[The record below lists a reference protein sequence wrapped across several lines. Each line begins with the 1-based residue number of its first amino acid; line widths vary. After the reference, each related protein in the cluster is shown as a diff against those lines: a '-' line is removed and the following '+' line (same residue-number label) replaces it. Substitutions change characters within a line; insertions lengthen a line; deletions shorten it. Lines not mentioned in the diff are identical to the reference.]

1 MIHDTKLNIAIQGI
15 IGSYHYQVAQIIFG
29 KEINI
34 IECMTFSDLVKNII
48 DREADQGVLALENS
62 IAGAILPNY
71 DLMDRNNLRI
81 TGEYYLPISHQLMAL
96 KGQNINDIKEVRSH
110 PMALLQCKAFFEK
123 HPHIHQVEDLDTASV
138 AKWISEEKIKGVA
151 AIAGVSAAAY
161 YDLAVIDD
169 NIQTVKNNVTR
180 FCIVE
185 KDQGGN
191 GGQDFDKASLK
202 VTLINEK
209 GSLAKILGLM
219 SGNNLDL
226 TKIQSIPII
235 DKPWQ
240 YAFFMDVIFDNL
252 EDYLKTLSQLNE
264 KGISVKILGEYRN
277 RME

>member
-1 MIHDTKLNIAIQGI
+1 
-15 IGSYHYQVAQIIFG
+15 VAQHIFG
-29 KEINI
+29 KNVGI
-34 IECMTFSDLVKNII
+34 IECMTFSELVKSII
-48 DREADQGVLALENS
+48 NGEADQGVLALENS

-81 TGEYYLPISHQLMAL
+81 TGEFYLPISHQLMAL
-96 KGQNINDIKEVRSH
+96 KGQTINDIKEVRSH
-110 PMALLQCKAFFEK
+110 PMALLQCKVFFEK

-151 AIAGVSAAAY
+151 AIAGVSAAEY
-161 YDLAVIDD
+161 YKLAVIDD
-169 NIQTVKNNVTR
+169 SIQTIKNNVTR

-185 KDQGGN
+185 KDQGSKGN
-191 GGQDFDKASLK
+191 LNFNKASLK

-209 GSLAKILGLM
+209 GSLAKTLSLL
-219 SGNNLDL
+219 SGNNIDL

-240 YAFFMDVIFDNL
+240 YAFFIDIIFGNL
-252 EDYLKTLSQLNE
+252 EDYLKTLSQLSE